1 MKMNPVVHFEM
12 PLEDKER
19 VSKFYSEVF
28 GWEIKVMGEEYGGYV
43 LAMTTPSDD
52 KGPLKPGAINGGFF
66 QKDTAKSDQ
75 YPHLVISVD
84 DIQESMKKVT
94 EAGGKVL
101 GGAYKEG
108 EPDDIPG
115 VGLYVSLIDSEGNN
129 DAMLQPAHMPQDKTE
144 K

>member
-19 VSKFYSEVF
+19 VSKFYSKVF

-52 KGPLKPGAINGGFF
+52 NGPLKPGAINGGFF
-66 QKDTAKSDQ
+66 QKDPSKKDQ
-75 YPHLVISVD
+75 YPHIVISVD
-84 DIQESMKKVT
+84 DIAEAMKKVT

-101 GGAYKEG
+101 GGSYKAG

-115 VGLYVSLIDSEGNN
+115 VGLYVSFIDSEGNHVG
-129 DAMLQPAHMPQDKTE
+129 MLQPTEMAQDDKAA
-144 K
+144 